1 MVANLVLFLL
11 VIAFSLGL
19 AYFAL
24 SRVLGGRPARRS
36 LAYAAPAILIGLL
49 LPLVLAFAGRYGLV
63 ILYGL
68 YAAGALLWMLSWPL
82 RKQQAGDLLLRL
94 SATLQ
99 SKVLF
104 WLGLFQLGLAIAI
117 TYSRLDQFTG
127 SLVTT
132 GGVISGIAELAF
144 WWSLALLF
152 ILLGRSRLEI
162 RENGLSY
169 LFAWQPWERIQA
181 FGWDDD
187 RPNTLILKTYPR
199 TFLSRRYMMLSIPAD
214 QQQRVDTLLED
225 YLLEADLDAE
235 MEAASSAETDAKKD
249 AGLG

>member
-11 VIAFSLGL
+11 AITLSISLG
-19 AYFAL
+19 YFAL
-24 SRVLGGRPARRS
+24 SRVLGARSARRS
-36 LAYAAPAILIGLL
+36 LTHAAPAILIGLL
-49 LPLVLAFAGRYGLV
+49 LPLLLAFAGRYGLV

-68 YAAGALLWMLSWPL
+68 YAAGAILWMMSWPL
-82 RKQQAGDLLLRL
+82 RKKRAGDLLLRL

-99 SKVLF
+99 SRVLF
-104 WLGLFQLGLAIAI
+104 WLGLFQVGLAIAI

-132 GGVISGIAELAF
+132 GGILSGIAELAF

-152 ILLGRSRLEI
+152 VLLGRSRLEI

-169 LFAWQPWERIQA
+169 MLAWQPWERIQA

-187 RPNTLILKTYPR
+187 KPNTLILKTYPR
-199 TFLSRRYMMLSIPAD
+199 TFLSRRYQILSIPAE
-214 QQQRVDTLLED
+214 QQETVDKLLED
-225 YLLEADLDAE
+225 YLLEADLD
-235 MEAASSAETDAKKD
+235 S
-249 AGLG
+249 

>member
-11 VIAFSLGL
+11 AIALSLSLG
-19 AYFAL
+19 YFVL
-24 SRVLGGRPARRS
+24 SRVIGARSARRS
-36 LAYAAPAILIGLL
+36 LIYAAPAILIGLL

-82 RKQQAGDLLLRL
+82 RKKQAGVLLLRL

-104 WLGLFQLGLAIAI
+104 WLGLFQVGLAIAI

-132 GGVISGIAELAF
+132 GGIISGIAELAF

-152 ILLGRSRLEI
+152 VVLGCSRLEI

-169 LFAWQPWERIQA
+169 LLAWQPWERIRA

-187 RPNTLILKTYPR
+187 KPNTLILKTYPR
-199 TFLSRRYMMLSIPAD
+199 TFLSRRYMMLRIPAD
-214 QQQRVDTLLED
+214 QQQTVDALLED

-235 MEAASSAETDAKKD
+235 MEAETNATSDAEI
-249 AGLG
+249 